1 MFFSAMNERH
11 NRMLCSV
18 GKYKLSKYCHSD
30 TTIQLIIIL
39 TEFIDGIWFK
49 THVPLLMSEHED
61 CVLT

>member
-18 GKYKLSKYCHSD
+18 GKYELSKYCHSD

-49 THVPLLMSEHED
+49 THMCHY
-61 CVLT
+61 